1 MQSLGRG
8 WSYVFIH
15 VIDVMCLYLY
25 LHLGYAFHRQP
36 SVCMF
41 NLVKFS
47 MPLFEL
53 IGAGEQV
60 DSLVFPKEG
69 RENATDEETLE
80 QYRST
85 AKEFVQEVLNTE
97 FKGWFMDRL
106 LYKSSQKIGLD
117 VEKKKPTSDDMEAV
131 IVPLLDWL
139 TDYQVDHHRFYRS
152 LSNYKI
158 TSAGEEKDAQDAV
171 DQHLVIITQDDA
183 VLADCKAALKPWLSI
198 YRHRLLDDAVDCSK
212 RKERMDTVN
221 PRFILRNSIAQNVID
236 AFEEDS
242 LHDATL
248 VLNACFEAC
257 IDPFKEHYDNPIIE
271 NWIAQPVPDE
281 DLRCS
286 CSS

>member
-1 MQSLGRG
+1 
-8 WSYVFIH
+8 
-15 VIDVMCLYLY
+15 
-25 LHLGYAFHRQP
+25 
-36 SVCMF
+36 
-41 NLVKFS
+41 
-47 MPLFEL
+47 
-53 IGAGEQV
+53 
-60 DSLVFPKEG
+60 
-69 RENATDEETLE
+69 
-80 QYRST
+80 
-85 AKEFVQEVLNTE
+85 
-97 FKGWFMDRL
+97 
-106 LYKSSQKIGLD
+106 
-117 VEKKKPTSDDMEAV
+117 MEAV

-158 TSAGEEKDAQDAV
+158 TSAGEEKDAQDAI
-171 DQHLVIITQDDA
+171 DQHLAIITQDDA

-198 YRHRLLDDAVDCSK
+198 YRHRLLEDAVDCSK
-212 RKERMDTVN
+212 RKERMDAVN

-257 IDPFKEHYDNPIIE
+257 IDPFKEHYDNPLIE